1 MAVSSLPRGVTRF
14 GVFELDVH
22 SGELRKNGARI
33 RLQQQ
38 PLQVLALLLER
49 PGEVVTREEL
59 RERLWPGD
67 VYVDFDRGLNK
78 AIGKLR
84 DALGDLADSPQFIE
98 TLPKIG
104 YRFLAPV
111 GTAISADSLG
121 DTGASLASESPAG
134 KVESRRKWLVATVL
148 AGLLGSAV
156 LVVLLLGFSPSRV
169 RNRMR
174 GAGNRP
180 VHAIAVLPLVNLSSD
195 PAQEYFADGMTD
207 ALIAGLSQIKAVRV
221 ISRTSIMHYKGTSET
236 LPQIGQELGVD
247 EIVEASVMRSGNRVR
262 ITVQLIEAREDRHLW
277 ARIYERDITDVL
289 ALQSEL
295 VQAISSEIKVQ
306 LTPQENER
314 LKATR
319 RVNPEAYEAYLKAR
333 FYWNKRTGQDIT
345 KGIEYFQHAIEID
358 PDYAHA
364 YVGLADSYVLLA
376 EIGDARPREA
386 IAKARAAAA
395 KAIEIDTLLAEA
407 HAPLAFISAF
417 YDYDWAGAERE
428 FKRAVELNPGDATAH
443 QWYAHCLSF
452 LGRHDEA
459 TAEIERARSL
469 DPLSL
474 PINTSVGTM
483 LLYSRHYDSAIEQYR
498 KALEMDPNFI
508 QARDYL
514 GNAYL
519 QKGMY
524 EQAIAEFQKAVDLS
538 GGQVRCMAGL
548 GRAYAAAGR
557 RDQARNV
564 IEQLKKRSQ
573 RSYVSRYELALIHT
587 GLGEKEQAFALLE
600 QAYEEHDRRL
610 VELGVGPQV
619 DPLRSDPR
627 FQDLLRR
634 IHLSQ

>member
-1 MAVSSLPRGVTRF
+1 M
-14 GVFELDVH
+14 H

-236 LPQIGQELGVD
+236 SPQIAQELGVD
-247 EIVEASVMRSGNRVR
+247 KIVEASVMRSGNRVR

>member
-84 DALGDLADSPQFIE
+84 VALGDLADSPQFIE

-121 DTGASLASESPAG
+121 DTGASLASECPAG

-262 ITVQLIEAREDRHLW
+262 ITVQLIEAREDRHL
-277 ARIYERDITDVL
+277 
-289 ALQSEL
+289 
-295 VQAISSEIKVQ
+295 
-306 LTPQENER
+306 
-314 LKATR
+314 
-319 RVNPEAYEAYLKAR
+319 
-333 FYWNKRTGQDIT
+333 
-345 KGIEYFQHAIEID
+345 
-358 PDYAHA
+358 
-364 YVGLADSYVLLA
+364 
-376 EIGDARPREA
+376 
-386 IAKARAAAA
+386 
-395 KAIEIDTLLAEA
+395 
-407 HAPLAFISAF
+407 
-417 YDYDWAGAERE
+417 
-428 FKRAVELNPGDATAH
+428 
-443 QWYAHCLSF
+443 
-452 LGRHDEA
+452 
-459 TAEIERARSL
+459 
-469 DPLSL
+469 
-474 PINTSVGTM
+474 
-483 LLYSRHYDSAIEQYR
+483 
-498 KALEMDPNFI
+498 
-508 QARDYL
+508 
-514 GNAYL
+514 
-519 QKGMY
+519 
-524 EQAIAEFQKAVDLS
+524 
-538 GGQVRCMAGL
+538 
-548 GRAYAAAGR
+548 
-557 RDQARNV
+557 
-564 IEQLKKRSQ
+564 
-573 RSYVSRYELALIHT
+573 
-587 GLGEKEQAFALLE
+587 
-600 QAYEEHDRRL
+600 
-610 VELGVGPQV
+610 
-619 DPLRSDPR
+619 
-627 FQDLLRR
+627 
-634 IHLSQ
+634 